1 MGRSDILTAMPRRL
15 RLLHTT
21 EYRYREGVQL
31 GEHRAMLRPRDGHDL
46 HIDSATLAVEPEAVI
61 RWTRD
66 IYGNSLATLRF
77 DADGPPARRLRIHSA
92 AVLTLYPDVLDICEL
107 GSGACRYPFQYPADT
122 QLDIVPY
129 RIPSYPHDSQAV
141 LAWLRGV
148 HEPGTT
154 SDTLELLQ
162 RLNHAIHRD
171 LEYRH
176 REDPGVQL
184 PCDTL
189 ARRNGSCRDYAV
201 LMMEAARHLGFA
213 ARFVTG
219 YVQLAVGQHGATH
232 AWTEIFLP
240 GLGWQG
246 FDPTNDKPAGVE
258 HVAVAVARSQ
268 EQAMPITGSFSGPA
282 NAFEALDVIVRV
294 EAVEP

>member
-1 MGRSDILTAMPRRL
+1 MPHRL
-15 RLLHTT
+15 RLIHTT
-21 EYRYREGVQL
+21 DYRYRAPVRL
-31 GEHRAMLRPRDGHDL
+31 GAHRAMLRPREGHDL
-46 HIDSATLAVEPEAVI
+46 HIDTASLDVEPRATI

-77 DADGPPARRLRIHSA
+77 EDDGPAPTTRLRIHSEA
-92 AVLTLYPDVLDICEL
+92 ILTLYADVLDACDP
-107 GSGACRYPFQYPADT
+107 SGDACRYPFHYPADA
-122 QLDIVPY
+122 QLEIVPY
-129 RIPSYPHDSQAV
+129 RVPSYPHDARA
-141 LAWLRGV
+141 LLDWLRGV
-148 HEPGTT
+148 HEPHTT
-154 SDTLELLQ
+154 ADTLDLLH
-162 RLNHAIHRD
+162 RLNHTIHRD

-176 REDPGVQL
+176 REDPGVQV

-189 ARRNGSCRDYAV
+189 ERRSGSCRDYAV

-240 GLGWQG
+240 GLGWKG

-268 EQAMPITGSFSGPA
+268 EQAMPITGSFAGPTG
-282 NAFEALDVIVRV
+282 AFEALDVVVRV
-294 EAVEP
+294 EAVDDP

>member
-1 MGRSDILTAMPRRL
+1 MPHRL

-21 EYRYREGVQL
+21 EYRYREGVKL
-31 GEHRAMLRPRDGHDL
+31 GEHRAMLRPRQGHDL
-46 HIDSATLAVEPEAVI
+46 HIDSATLEVEPRAVI

-66 IYGNSLATLRF
+66 IYGNSLATLLF
-77 DADGPPARRLRIHSA
+77 GIDGPPTTTRLRIHSE
-92 AVLTLYPDVLDICEL
+92 AVLTLYPDVFDRCEL
-107 GSGACRYPFQYPADT
+107 GGVACRYPFQYPAET
-122 QLDIVPY
+122 QLEIVPY
-129 RIPSYPHDSQAV
+129 RIPSYPHDSRAV
-141 LAWLRGV
+141 LAWLGDV
-148 HEPGTT
+148 YQPGT
-154 SDTLELLQ
+154 SADTLELLG
-162 RLNHAIHRD
+162 RLNHTIHRD

-189 ARRNGSCRDYAV
+189 ERRSGSCRDYAV

-268 EQAMPITGSFSGPA
+268 EQAMPITGSFAGPA
-282 NAFEALDVIVRV
+282 GAFEALDVVVRV
-294 EAVEP
+294 EAVEQP

>member
-1 MGRSDILTAMPRRL
+1 MPHRL
-15 RLLHTT
+15 RLIHTT
-21 EYRYREGVQL
+21 EYRYRAPVQL
-31 GEHRAMLRPRDGHDL
+31 GEHRAMLRPREGHDL
-46 HIDSATLAVEPEAVI
+46 HIDTATLEVEPRATV

-77 DADGPPARRLRIHSA
+77 DADGPAPTTRLRIHSEA
-92 AVLTLYPDVLDICEL
+92 NLTLYPDMLHPCER
-107 GSGACRYPFQYPADT
+107 SADACRYPFQYPAEA
-122 QLDIVPY
+122 QLEIVPY
-129 RIPSYPHDSQAV
+129 RVPSYPHDTRP
-141 LAWLRGV
+141 LLEWLRGV
-148 HEPGTT
+148 HEPHT
-154 SDTLELLQ
+154 SGDTLDLLH

-189 ARRNGSCRDYAV
+189 ARRGGSCRDYAV

-232 AWTEIFLP
+232 AWTEVYLP

-258 HVAVAVARSQ
+258 HVAVAVARAQ
-268 EQAMPITGSFSGPA
+268 EQAMPITGSFAGPT
-282 NAFEALDVIVRV
+282 NAFEALDVVVRV
-294 EAVEP
+294 EAVDAP